1 MADHE
6 TGPDSEMTCE
16 VCGRTFESRDRV
28 QEHLREDHDM
38 DPPADLDRETEHPKP
53 AELYAG
59 GPSTGEPPAAPTQ
72 HGA

>member
-1 MADHE
+1 MSDQVS
-6 TGPDSEMTCE
+6 GPDSEMTCE
-16 VCGRTFESRDRV
+16 VCGRTFASRDRV

-38 DPPADLDRETEHPKP
+38 DPPADLDPEAEDPKP
-53 AELYAG
+53 AELYGA